1 MYAPTSTNSPR
12 SGPNSGDEYGLRDF
26 EGAAEILR
34 AWGNGIRPDPDL
46 TVSEWADRHRMLASR
61 ASAEPGRYRT
71 MRTPYMREIMD
82 RLSPGDAAQRIVFMK
97 AAQVGAT
104 EAGNNW
110 IGFAI
115 HQAPG
120 PMLAVQ
126 PTDPSDHRPPSSR
139 SGLFC
144 AWRSAMTTMTYKH
157 WRDVPDRSWRWK
169 NFSPAE
175 IACRGSGSLRIN
187 EEALDK
193 LQALRDRLG
202 KPLIVR
208 SAYRSPAHNRAVGG
222 APRSKHMDGTAF
234 DIAMAK
240 HDPVAFEAAARAVGF
255 LGFGYYPRS
264 GFMHI
269 DLGPARQWGERF
281 PVRATAFAAETPPA
295 REVLAHSRTMKG
307 SGAAGVATLGAAGV
321 EVAQSVLAETQ
332 TAILPLVPYL
342 DTLRWVLIAV
352 ALAGLAVTI
361 YARIDDW
368 KRGRR

>member
-1 MYAPTSTNSPR
+1 
-12 SGPNSGDEYGLRDF
+12 
-26 EGAAEILR
+26 
-34 AWGNGIRPDPDL
+34 
-46 TVSEWADRHRMLASR
+46 
-61 ASAEPGRYRT
+61 
-71 MRTPYMREIMD
+71 
-82 RLSPGDAAQRIVFMK
+82 
-97 AAQVGAT
+97 
-104 EAGNNW
+104 
-110 IGFAI
+110 
-115 HQAPG
+115 
-120 PMLAVQ
+120 
-126 PTDPSDHRPPSSR
+126 
-139 SGLFC
+139 
-144 AWRSAMTTMTYKH
+144 MTTMTYKH
-157 WRDVPDRSWRWK
+157 WRDVPERSWRWK

-222 APRSKHMDGTAF
+222 APRSKHMDGRAF
-234 DIAMAK
+234 DIAMAN

-281 PVRATAFAAETPPA
+281 PVRATAFAAETAPV
-295 REVLAHSRTMKG
+295 REVLADSRTMKG

-321 EVAQSVLAETQ
+321 EVAQSVLTETQ
-332 TAILPLVPYL
+332 IAILPLVPYL
-342 DTLRWVLIAV
+342 DTLRWVFIAV
-352 ALAGLAVTI
+352 ALAGVAVTI